1 MRPGMR
7 LWLGLMW
14 LLHWLPL
21 PLLAPL
27 GRGLGLVFWLLV
39 RERRHVALTNLGL
52 CFPQL
57 AEAEKSALARRHFMA
72 FGRAMLELGLWW
84 WASPARIRRLVVIEH
99 GERLAAARGRPL
111 ILFAPHFVGLDA
123 GWTRLTLEADMVTVY
138 AKAKNPLFDA
148 ALRRGRSRFGHSL
161 LVSRLEGVRKILDP
175 LRRELPFYY
184 LPDMDYGRK
193 DAVFVPFFGIPA
205 ATITGLARLAELT
218 GATVLPVITRQVG
231 HRYVLSI
238 GEAWADYPGE
248 DIAAATRRM
257 NAFLEGEIRR
267 TPEQYL
273 WIHKR
278 FKTRPEG
285 EKAVY

>member
-1 MRPGMR
+1 M
-7 LWLGLMW
+7 
-14 LLHWLPL
+14 
-21 PLLAPL
+21 
-27 GRGLGLVFWLLV
+27 FWLLV

>member
-1 MRPGMR
+1 MRLGMR
-7 LWLGLMW
+7 LWLGVMW
-14 LLHWLPL
+14 LLHFLPL

-27 GRGLGLVFWLLV
+27 GRGLGLVFWLFV
-39 RERRHVALTNLGL
+39 GERRQVALTNLGL

-57 AEAEKSALARRHFMA
+57 SAAEKSALARRHFMA

-84 WASPARIRRLVVIEH
+84 WARPGRIRRLVVIEH

-123 GWTRLTLEADMVTVY
+123 GWARLTLECDMVTVY
-138 AKAKNPLFDA
+138 AKAKNPVFDT
-148 ALRRGRSRFGHSL
+148 ALRRGRARFGHSL

-175 LRRELPFYY
+175 LRQGLPFYY

-193 DAVFVPFFGIPA
+193 DAIFVPFCGVPA
-205 ATITGLARLAELT
+205 ATITGLARLAKLT
-218 GATVLPVITRQVG
+218 GATVLPVITRQAG

-238 GEAWADYPGE
+238 GEAWTDYPGE

-257 NAFLEGEIRR
+257 NAFLEDEIRR